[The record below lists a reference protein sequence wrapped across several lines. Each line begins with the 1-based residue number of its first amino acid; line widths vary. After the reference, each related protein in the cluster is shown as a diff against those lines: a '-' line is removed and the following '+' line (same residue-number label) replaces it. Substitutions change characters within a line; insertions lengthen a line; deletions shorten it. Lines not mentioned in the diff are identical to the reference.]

1 MSQDQKPAF
10 VAYNP
15 ELAYWP
21 AQGETPRAKAVKEAA
36 LLLAKEIIDQTPA
49 GPNQT
54 LALRHVEDATFRAL
68 YAIDQEEAA
77 KEWKKTAKK
86 AA

>member
-1 MSQDQKPAF
+1 MSQDPKPALP
-10 VAYNP
+10 AYSP
-15 ELAYWP
+15 ELAYWS
-21 AQGETPRAKAVKEAA
+21 AQGEPPRAKAVKEAA
-36 LLLAKEIIDQTPA
+36 LLLAKEIIDQTPP

-68 YAIDQEEAA
+68 HAIDQEEAA
-77 KEWKKTAKK
+77 KEWKKSPKK